1 MRFAIS
7 MRKTSLKMI
16 TLGHVENPRKSK
28 SNYLKPVARAQRE
41 VRPMYGVSSA
51 EISLN
56 YLHLKV
62 NVHLTVKR
70 KKKDWQ
76 ADNALRNAPSSFRF
90 QDCIIWQLNVTCIG
104 MFQDL
109 KPRFSFGLP
118 LASFVFSIHPSSF
131 AFLLLLF
138 PRLFLKIVT

>member
-70 KKKDWQ
+70 KKKKTGKLTMLSEMH
-76 ADNALRNAPSSFRF
+76 LRRSVSKIA
-90 QDCIIWQLNVTCIG
+90 
-104 MFQDL
+104 
-109 KPRFSFGLP
+109 SFG
-118 LASFVFSIHPSSF
+118 S
-131 AFLLLLF
+131 
-138 PRLFLKIVT
+138 